1 MATEAQLTK
10 KVDDLA
16 AATVTARTTWKDA
29 IPGPKDPKM
38 SDSEQAKVDKLEEA
52 YTSAKALRVAAE
64 KELAN
69 WIKAQKVAKDAGA
82 PVNASVADDAARV
95 ERWRKWTVYQ
105 GRKFF
110 LPVPDWFKS

>member
-1 MATEAQLTK
+1 MATQAELTK
-10 KVDDLA
+10 KVDDLTA
-16 AATVTARTTWKDA
+16 AATTARTSWKDS
-29 IPGPKDPKM
+29 IPGKDDPKM
-38 SDSEQAKVDKLEEA
+38 TVAEQANVDKLEEA
-52 YTSAKALRVAAE
+52 YTSAKAARVAAE
-64 KELAN
+64 NELAN
-69 WIKAQKVAKDAGA
+69 WIKAQKVAKDAGT